1 MQQRCRRYTAPFIG
15 IDDFAWK
22 KGHRY
27 GILICDAM
35 THHPIDLLPDR
46 EAETLTDWLGSHPE
60 LTHVT

>member
-1 MQQRCRRYTAPFIG
+1 MG